1 MTKYYIALLL
11 CAGAALFY
19 VFTKDPCNQAIR
31 ADFAGRYPDYEIL
44 DSGAGE
50 GSPEV
55 VQCHIAYLKPNNQQ
69 VYEDIWTY
77 ENSAG
82 DWVFS
87 GAIETRERPR

>member
-1 MTKYYIALLL
+1 MTKYYIVLLL

-50 GSPEV
+50 GEG
-55 VQCHIAYLKPNNQQ
+55 LG
-69 VYEDIWTY
+69 
-77 ENSAG
+77 AG
-82 DWVFS
+82 AACLVPGTTDAVTGFLAD
-87 GAIETRERPR
+87 GGVIG